1 MNSSK
6 KLLNKANE
14 DTHKSGSIS
23 APTST
28 ATLGGGKGGPGT
40 KAIVLGVFCALLIL
54 VLCIGVGVQQFKPQS
69 VLKINDTKFSMDA
82 MMYPIYERESQYL
95 PSNDI
100 YQQIMN
106 TSVWDAAYMGQ
117 DPTVDSSLSHAEGLK
132 QEIINAE
139 TEYEVLYQEAVKADY
154 KLTDDEKKD
163 AKEQAAKAV
172 KGLSWSQKLQLSI
185 SKNKLTKRFEKRILA
200 ERYKED
206 RKKETDASVDAA
218 TVTSSVSREDY
229 RQYDIQYYS
238 FTKTSSEE
246 QSESPAARSADEI
259 SKLEKELK
267 GLAKK
272 AKKTEDFTKLV
283 EDQENSEIKFESA
296 NFTEKDGWSQ
306 YLSEDNLKKIKAMK
320 NNEISGVIKD
330 ETTGYY
336 MVVKMIDNN
345 STKSYDEACDNAIED
360 AKNTAYYNWLDEI
373 KKNYTIKVYDSV
385 WNDVAIGTVTTGI
398 VTADDLA
405 KLAES
410 DSSEATSEDQ

>member
-14 DTHKSGSIS
+14 DTYRSGSVS
-23 APTST
+23 APSST
-28 ATLGGGKGGPGT
+28 TTLGGGKGGPGT
-40 KAIVLGVFCALLIL
+40 KAVVLGVLCALLIL

-69 VLKINDTKFSMDA
+69 VLKINDTKFSLDN

-100 YQQIMN
+100 YEQIMN
-106 TSVWDAAYMGQ
+106 TSVWDTAYMGQ
-117 DPTVDSSLSHAEGLK
+117 DPTVDSSLSNSEGLK

-154 KLTDDEKKD
+154 KLTDEEKKD
-163 AKEQAAKAV
+163 AKDQAAKAV

-200 ERYKED
+200 DHYKED
-206 RKKETDASVDAA
+206 RKKETDASVDKNTAIA
-218 TVTSSVSREDY
+218 SVSKEDY

-238 FTKTSSEE
+238 FTKTSDDE

-267 GLAKK
+267 DLAKK
-272 AKKTEDFTKLV
+272 AKKAKDFTKLV
-283 EDQENSEIKFESA
+283 EDEDKSEIKFESA
-296 NFTEKDGWSQ
+296 NFTEKEGWAQ
-306 YLSEDNLKKIKAMK
+306 FLSEDNLKKIKSMN
-320 NNEISGVIKD
+320 NNEVSGVIKD

-336 MVVKMIDNN
+336 MVVKMVDNN
-345 STKSYDEACDNAIED
+345 STKSYDEACDKAFENAKE
-360 AKNTAYYNWLDEI
+360 TAYYNWLEEI
-373 KKNYTIKVYDSV
+373 KKNYKIKVYDSV
-385 WNDVAIGTVTTGI
+385 WKNVTIGTMTTDI

-405 KLAES
+405 KIAES